1 MAANSKAY
9 ASVVSQIP
17 NQISLVIA
25 ELDPAPQA
33 LLVLVTQVLMVMTVA
48 VVDIVLAVMDTATE
62 ALHHPAATTMTMIAV
77 DMAVLHPEL
86 VLQLMTTHLP
96 AVVVL
101 MTPIVATTLLLTHM
115 SMAMADL
122 LHETTLLE
130 TIPQEMLVTLT
141 MIVVVATD
149 HLLSEKYVCGLPTKG
164 ESSYYSGGA

>member
-1 MAANSKAY
+1 
-9 ASVVSQIP
+9 
-17 NQISLVIA
+17 
-25 ELDPAPQA
+25 
-33 LLVLVTQVLMVMTVA
+33 
-48 VVDIVLAVMDTATE
+48 
-62 ALHHPAATTMTMIAV
+62 
-77 DMAVLHPEL
+77 
-86 VLQLMTTHLP
+86 LMTTHLP